1 MCQSLDQNRTIEFS
15 QGNATMQASVD
26 TLGVAPLQY
35 LPLTSLLDVQID
47 VAKPEFEDQNRATE
61 FSQSNAWMAP
71 LQSLGVAPLQ

>member
-1 MCQSLDQNRTIEFS
+1 MCQSLDKNWTIEFS
-15 QGNATMQASVD
+15 HGNATMQASVD

-47 VAKPEFEDQNRATE
+47 VAKPESEDQNRATE
-61 FSQSNAWMAP
+61 FSQGNAMMAP